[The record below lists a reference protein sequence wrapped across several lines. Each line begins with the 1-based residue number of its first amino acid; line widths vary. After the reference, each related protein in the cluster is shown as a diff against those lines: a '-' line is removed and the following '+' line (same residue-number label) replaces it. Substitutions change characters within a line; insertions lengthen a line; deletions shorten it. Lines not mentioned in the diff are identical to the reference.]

1 MLYDIILTAAAAMLA
16 GRFGCVKD
24 CGRYLNTTKI
34 YVNLRDVFADVKQND
49 AWDLSRA
56 GAVMSR
62 SNPQFKWNIYSE

>member
-1 MLYDIILTAAAAMLA
+1 MLLHVCA
-16 GRFGCVKD
+16 GRFGCIKD

-34 YVNLRDVFADVKQND
+34 YVNLRDLFADVKQND

-56 GAVMSR
+56 GAVTSR